1 MGGILLAALA
11 GGLILNIMPCVLPI
25 LALKAFTVVEH
36 AKHDARKRRM
46 HGIFY
51 TMGTMTV
58 FLVLATLVIVARG
71 AGKHLGWGMQFQHPP
86 FVAIMTAI
94 VFAFSLNALGVF
106 EILISA
112 QGEDAAH
119 DKVWGSFV
127 NGLFAAI
134 LSTPCSAP
142 FVGSAAAYALGA
154 KATTLDTL
162 LVFAVMGFGLALP
175 YLLLTLIPALTKLL
189 PRPGAWMEVVKQ
201 VMGFALLGTAIW
213 LYRTFQVQVTPES
226 ANGFL
231 FFLLGLA
238 LALWGAH
245 RFGGVDRTA
254 VRRWIV
260 RAGALALVVVSFRS
274 FVTFEKPAAAKS
286 EGAEG
291 ASLLNVPPVV
301 VDGHINWTLYAK
313 ERVDAELKR
322 KRPVF
327 MDFTAEWCATC
338 KANDSAFVE
347 TDAVRGAFERTKVM
361 PIKVDMTSSSDEL
374 DSLLDDV
381 LKEDKSRNGIPVYVI
396 RYPDGTQELLP
407 LVITS
412 ELVAAKL
419 DEAAKKY
426 PPDKYASAM

>member
-25 LALKAFTVVEH
+25 LALKAFSVVEH
-36 AKHDARKRRM
+36 AKHDAHKRRM
-46 HGIFY
+46 HGLFY
-51 TMGTMTV
+51 TLGTMSL
-58 FLVLATLVIVARG
+58 FLGLATIVVVARG

-86 FVAIMTAI
+86 FVAVMTAI

-127 NGLFAAI
+127 NGVFAAI

-154 KATTLDTL
+154 KATTVDTL

-189 PRPGAWMEVVKQ
+189 PRPGAWMETVKQ
-201 VMGFALLGTAIW
+201 VMGFALLGT
-213 LYRTFQVQVTPES
+213 TFQVQVTPEA

-231 FFLLGLA
+231 FFLLA
-238 LALWGAH
+238 LALGFWAAH
-245 RFGGVDRTA
+245 RFGGIDRSA
-254 VRRWIV
+254 LRRWVV
-260 RAGALALVVVSFRS
+260 RVAALAMVAGSGKYFIN
-274 FVTFEKPAAAKS
+274 FERAAKADGDGP
-286 EGAEG
+286 GAM
-291 ASLLNVPPVV
+291 AANVPPVV
-301 VDGHINWTLYAK
+301 VDGHINWTLYGK
-313 ERVDAELKR
+313 DRVSTELKR
-322 KRPVF
+322 GRPVF
-327 MDFTAEWCATC
+327 LDFTAEWCATC

-347 TDAVRGAFERTKVM
+347 TDTVRGAFERTKIM
-361 PIKVDMTSSSDEL
+361 PMKVDMTSSSDEL
-374 DSLLDDV
+374 DALLDDV
-381 LKEDKSRNGIPVYVI
+381 LKDDKTRNGIPVYVI

-412 ELVAAKL
+412 ELVAGKL
-419 DEAAKKY
+419 DAASKKY
-426 PPDKYASAM
+426 PPDKYASAL